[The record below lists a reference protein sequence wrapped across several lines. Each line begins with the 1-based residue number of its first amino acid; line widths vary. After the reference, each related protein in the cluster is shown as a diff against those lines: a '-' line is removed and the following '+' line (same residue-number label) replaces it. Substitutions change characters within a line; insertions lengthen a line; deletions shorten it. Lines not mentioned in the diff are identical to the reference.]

1 MAHARKMQPDGL
13 KGGDVACDTD
23 RKQPKGDSCGSCSVS
38 GGLQIGC
45 EIAVDIGKPYI
56 GRMTLDVPKVDLSM
70 EAAYEEYLACPGQ
83 YRGYEVQGY
92 GEIVCPVSTS
102 VFVLRLATLRARFM
116 MLELVGEARSAP
128 PLLVGDNVWFGG
140 CLDGTSLIWTGTFL
154 TLPTIMGGEV
164 TPCTDLS
171 I

>member
-1 MAHARKMQPDGL
+1 LRVLTGSNRRAIL
-13 KGGDVACDTD
+13 VALVLCLA
-23 RKQPKGDSCGSCSVS
+23 
-38 GGLQIGC
+38 GLQIGC

-140 CLDGTSLIWTGTFL
+140 CLDGTSLDMDWHV
-154 TLPTIMGGEV
+154 PHVADDYGGEV
-164 TPCTDLS
+164 MPRVQIYYIRTLS
-171 I
+171 GNQL